1 MSDLPTVEEGQTRRF
16 LEKRETI
23 LDAAARLFNRRGI
36 RGTTLSDVAQSVG
49 LVTNSVTYY
58 FRKKDDLAFACVL
71 RSVEV
76 FGELLAEAE
85 QARTPELRISA
96 FVKGFFRLL
105 ADVETGDRPQFINFS
120 EVNTLSATRADVAT
134 VYAQM
139 FRRVRGLIGT
149 DHRLGLS
156 RSERNARAHLL
167 FTLTQW
173 TRVWISRYEVRGY
186 ARAAQHA
193 TDILLHGLGGAGATW
208 KPPALPI
215 LAKSQAA
222 DDISPD
228 AFLRVATRMINE
240 QGFRGASV
248 ERISAALKVTK
259 GSFYHHND
267 NKDDLIVDCFAR
279 SFDVIRRAQSAADE
293 FDDGWQ
299 RLSAAAAALVKY
311 QLSNDGPLLRITAR
325 IGLPEA
331 AAEQTLR
338 TIDRL
343 SEHFASV
350 VVDGV
355 VDGSVRPIDP
365 AIAAQM
371 ISGMINASASIKRWV
386 PEATI
391 GNVADLYARPLFM
404 GVLCRSAS

>member
-1 MSDLPTVEEGQTRRF
+1 MSDLPIVDEGQTRRF
-16 LEKRETI
+16 LEKREAI

-58 FRKKDDLAFACVL
+58 FRKKDDLALACVF

-76 FGELLAEAE
+76 FDELLTEAE
-85 QARTPELRISA
+85 KARTPELRITA
-96 FVKGFFRLL
+96 FVTGFFRLL
-105 ADVETGDRPQFINFS
+105 ADVETGVRPQFINFS
-120 EVNTLSATRADVAT
+120 EVNALSATRADVAT
-134 VYAQM
+134 FYAQM

-149 DHRLGLS
+149 DSRLGLS
-156 RSERNARAHLL
+156 RSERNARANLL

-173 TRVWISRYEVRGY
+173 TRVWITRYEASGY
-186 ARAAQHA
+186 ARAARHA
-193 TDILLHGLGGAGATW
+193 SDILLNGIGGPAAIWT
-208 KPPALPI
+208 PPMLPT
-215 LAKSQAA
+215 LARSQVEE
-222 DDISPD
+222 DISPD
-228 AFLRVATRMINE
+228 AFLRVATRLINE
-240 QGFRGASV
+240 EGYRGASV

-279 SFDVIRRAQSAADE
+279 TFDVIRRAQSAADE
-293 FDDGWQ
+293 CENGWY

-325 IGLPEA
+325 SGLPES

-338 TIDRL
+338 TMNRL

-355 VDGSVRPIDP
+355 MDGSVRPIDS

-371 ISGMINASASIKRWV
+371 ISGMVNASASIRRWV

-391 GNVADLYARPLFM
+391 HNVADLYARPLFM
-404 GVLCRSAS
+404 GILCASV